1 MKEGL
6 AENKVLILYLLNKLQ
21 DGIKSDNL
29 YKIVSS
35 ANNMNYFY
43 FQELLTD
50 LIESNFVGSF
60 TKDEDT
66 IVKITSDGQ
75 NTLAL
80 TKSLLSGIVKLKADT
95 IFKKEISS
103 IAEQSS
109 IITEY
114 IPKDEKNY
122 TVKCKI
128 VEKNETIFE
137 VSTFAIEGIYHLLM
151 VCAFVLT
158 VLLILG
164 FCVIAYYLMPHHLV
178 EGIELMY
185 RCNLGFLIQKPLSNH
200 FALLYYHCVRMGIPT
215 RLALQMLKNCTSQ
228 PVICFLAEH
237 VDNQLNIGNDLVE
250 AVGIQYLDPSFQK
263 LMKTIVLSASALNL
277 LEGYLKVADVKRRKR
292 MKQAGQLI
300 QGIAY
305 VFIAIMIVLVYQVLF
320 LPLSMLE
327 RM

>member
-1 MKEGL
+1 MNCSLEDTRLFSQLMKSG
-6 AENKVLILYLLNKLQ
+6 Y
-21 DGIKSDNL
+21 
-29 YKIVSS
+29 
-35 ANNMNYFY
+35 
-43 FQELLTD
+43 
-50 LIESNFVGSF
+50 SF
-60 TKDEDT
+60 TQCLDYLEDQKNAQYFMWAKEKMKQGEAIDEWASQFFNNSIQSYLECFLRFLSVNQALELSVTLYDQ
-66 IVKITSDGQ
+66 KESDHKEFIKMTGYPVAMF
-75 NTLAL
+75 LF
-80 TKSLLSGIVKLKADT
+80 SLVGVQLFCLLCMPSLIQMMKG
-95 IFKKEISS
+95 
-103 IAEQSS
+103 
-109 IITEY
+109 
-114 IPKDEKNY
+114 
-122 TVKCKI
+122 
-128 VEKNETIFE
+128 FE

-164 FCVIAYYLMPHHLV
+164 FCVIGYYLMPHHLV

-185 RCNLGFLIQKPLSNH
+185 RCNLGYLIQKPLSNH